1 MANSWGESG
10 TTWGQGDW
18 GQQNVTTLYPSGYSI
33 TAALGDA
40 ASYPEQG
47 WGSDTWGVENWGQTG
62 LTIPVTGYSI
72 TASLGDLAYAAAL
85 DGWGRLEWD
94 ENDWGTDS
102 LTVIP
107 TGLSITGSLGT
118 MVAASE
124 QGWGRA
130 TWGNEPWGDSYS
142 PTVGV
147 TGLLATGYLGTLAY
161 SQSIEGWG
169 RDEWGYGNWGEN
181 TTTVRID
188 GLEMSGEM
196 GPDGWGEISWG
207 NSTWGGKPF
216 VMNHLVADIQGVTGY
231 SITGSLGTPTPNYDF
246 IFTLSESL
254 LGTLSR
260 GSISIND
267 GADHTQGLGTQ
278 LITGTLNSSGV
289 DVADVVFGPSSFLA
303 TMSLGAA
310 ATGEIQRVA
319 VTGYSITG
327 SLGTLDTIDD
337 MQIGLSGQAITGSLG
352 TLASI
357 TDMQIGLTGYL
368 ITGSLGSSGVSPL
381 GYKDIDITGYTSY
394 TDVEVA

>member
-1 MANSWGESG
+1 MANTWGESG
-10 TTWGQGDW
+10 TTWGQG
-18 GQQNVTTLYPSGYSI
+18 
-33 TAALGDA
+33 
-40 ASYPEQG
+40 
-47 WGSDTWGVENWGQTG
+47 NWGEQNNFTVSGLTG
-62 LTIPVTGYSI
+62 L
-72 TASLGDLAYAAAL
+72 AA
-85 DGWGRLEWD
+85 
-94 ENDWGTDS
+94 
-102 LTVIP
+102 
-107 TGLSITGSLGT
+107 TGSLGT
-118 MVAASE
+118 PLPYSE

-130 TWGNEPWGDSYS
+130 GWGEEPWGDSYD
-142 PTVGV
+142 PVIAV
-147 TGLLATGYLGTLAY
+147 TGYSIAASLGTLAY
-161 SQSIEGWG
+161 AQSEEGWG
-169 RDEWGYGNWGEN
+169 RDEWGYGNWGQN
-181 TTTVRID
+181 ITTVAD
-188 GLEMSGEM
+188 LTGFEMTGLIG
-196 GPDGWGEISWG
+196 GAGWGR
-207 NSTWGGKPF
+207 STWGNDAWGEESIVNIEIGEP
-216 VMNHLVADIQGVTGY
+216 LTGQ
-231 SITGSLGTPTPNYDF
+231 SMTGSLGTPTPNYDF

-310 ATGEIQRVA
+310 AAGDIQRIA

-327 SLGTLDTIDD
+327 SLGTLGTIDD
-337 MQIGLSGQAITGSLG
+337 MQIGLSGQTITGSLG

>member
-1 MANSWGESG
+1 MANTWGESG

-33 TAALGDA
+33 TATLDDVTAF
-40 ASYPEQG
+40 PEQG
-47 WGSDTWGVENWGQTG
+47 WGSDTWGAENWGESG

-72 TASLGDLAYAAAL
+72 TATLGDLAYA
-85 DGWGRLEWD
+85 G
-94 ENDWGTDS
+94 
-102 LTVIP
+102 
-107 TGLSITGSLGT
+107 
-118 MVAASE
+118 
-124 QGWGRA
+124 
-130 TWGNEPWGDSYS
+130 
-142 PTVGV
+142 
-147 TGLLATGYLGTLAY
+147 
-161 SQSIEGWG
+161 SIEGWG

-188 GLEMSGEM
+188 GLEMTGLI
-196 GPDGWGEISWG
+196 GGAGWGR
-207 NSTWGGKPF
+207 STWGNDAWGEESIVNIELGEP
-216 VMNHLVADIQGVTGY
+216 LTGQ
-231 SITGSLGTPTPNYDF
+231 SMTGSLGTPTPNYDF

-310 ATGEIQRVA
+310 AAGDIQRVA

-327 SLGTLDTIDD
+327 SLGTLGTIDD
-337 MQIGLSGQAITGSLG
+337 MSIGVSGYAITGSLG
-352 TLASI
+352 TFTI
-357 TDMQIGLTGYL
+357 TDMQIGLTGYS
-368 ITGSLGSSGVSPL
+368 ITASLASSNVSPL
-381 GYKDIDITGYTSY
+381 GYQDISITGNTSYSDVDITGNTSY
-394 TDVEVA
+394 TDVDVA

>member
-18 GQQNVTTLYPSGYSI
+18 GQQNVITLYPS
-33 TAALGDA
+33 
-40 ASYPEQG
+40 
-47 WGSDTWGVENWGQTG
+47 
-62 LTIPVTGYSI
+62 GYSI
-72 TASLGDLAYAAAL
+72 TASLGDLAYAAATDGWGRKGWGKL
-85 DGWGRLEWD
+85 DWGDDELTITPTGFSITSSLGTLAYAAATDGWGRLEWG

-118 MVAASE
+118 VVSASE

-161 SQSIEGWG
+161 SQSEEGWG

-188 GLEMSGEM
+188 GLEMTG
-196 GPDGWGEISWG
+196 GLGRAGWGRH
-207 NSTWGGKPF
+207 TWGMGAWGQQAS
-216 VMNHLVADIQGVTGY
+216 LVTEIGEPVTGQA
-231 SITGSLGTPTPNYDF
+231 ITGSLGTPTPNYDF

-310 ATGEIQRVA
+310 AAGDIQRIA

-327 SLGTLDTIDD
+327 SLGTLGTIDD
-337 MQIGLSGQAITGSLG
+337 MQIGLSGQTITGSLG